1 MKKILFYTSGVGIG
15 GVEKVILQILQLI
28 NKSKFDI
35 KLGLQYENEN
45 LFENEIPKGIKFEY
59 MLSQKIINKSL
70 YLRERKNNIF
80 YKLCYSL
87 MLSYERYVIK
97 KNYLKFSKDRDIV
110 IDFKSGDFLK
120 LITLKNGNRKKIIC
134 WIHGEIKTLNEY
146 QKRKEIFKN
155 NLEKCQKIICICEEM
170 KEIFIQELPNLKEKL
185 EVIYNPF
192 DIKKI
197 KELSND
203 YFNIS
208 ENEKKILKENYIIMV
223 SRLELKMKD
232 FFTLIEAFKILKEK
246 KTNLKL
252 LILGDGPD
260 REKIKEKIKEKN
272 LKEEIILLGMKKN
285 PYPWIKNANL
295 LIHSSRYEG
304 LPTVLIEGLILN
316 KIIISTD
323 CPTGPKEILR
333 NGKYGS
339 LVTIGDYEKMAS
351 EIEELSNYD
360 SMRRKK
366 YLELTKEAIE
376 RFNGNKIIMQIEN
389 LIENL

>member
-15 GVEKVILQILQLI
+15 GVEKIILQILQLI

-45 LFENEIPKGIKFEY
+45 LFENEIPKGIKFKY

-80 YKLCYSL
+80 YKFCYSL

-97 KNYLKFSKDRDIV
+97 KNYLKFSKDRDVV

-120 LITLKNGNRKKIIC
+120 LINLKSGDRKKIIC

-170 KEIFIQELPNLKEKL
+170 KERFIQELPDLKSKIQ
-185 EVIYNPF
+185 VIYNPF
-192 DIKKI
+192 DIIKI
-197 KELSND
+197 KKLSSD
-203 YFNIS
+203 YSDIN
-208 ENEKKILKENYIIMV
+208 ENEKKLLKENYIIMV
-223 SRLELKMKD
+223 SRLDNKQKD
-232 FFTLIEAFKILKEK
+232 FFTLIRTFEILKNRK
-246 KTNLKL
+246 INIKL
-252 LILGDGPD
+252 FILGEGAD
-260 REKIKEKIKEKN
+260 REKIKERIEEKD
-272 LKEEIILLGMKKN
+272 LEKEIILLGMKKN

-295 LIHSSRYEG
+295 LVHSSNYEG

-323 CPTGPKEILR
+323 CPTGPKEILK

-339 LVTIGDYEKMAS
+339 LVAIGDYEKMAS

-360 SMRRKK
+360 SVRRKK
-366 YLELTKEAIE
+366 YLELTEEAVE
-376 RFNGNKIIMQIEN
+376 RFDGNKIILKIEK

>member
-15 GVEKVILQILQLI
+15 GVEKIILQILQLI

-45 LFENEIPKGIKFEY
+45 LFENEIPKGIKFKY

-80 YKLCYSL
+80 YNFCYSL

-97 KNYLKFSKDRDIV
+97 KNYLKFSKDRDVV

-120 LITLKNGNRKKIIC
+120 LINLKSGDRKKIIC

-170 KEIFIQELPNLKEKL
+170 KERFIQELPDLKSKIQ
-185 EVIYNPF
+185 VIYNPF
-192 DIKKI
+192 DIIKI
-197 KELSND
+197 KKLSSD
-203 YFNIS
+203 YSDIN
-208 ENEKKILKENYIIMV
+208 ENEKKLLKENYIIMV
-223 SRLELKMKD
+223 SRLDNKQKD
-232 FFTLIEAFKILKEK
+232 FFTLIRTFEILKNRK
-246 KTNLKL
+246 INIKL
-252 LILGDGPD
+252 FILGEGAD
-260 REKIKEKIKEKN
+260 REKIKERIEEKD
-272 LKEEIILLGMKKN
+272 LEKEIILLGMKKN

-295 LIHSSRYEG
+295 LVHSSNYEG

-323 CPTGPKEILR
+323 CPTGPKEILK

-339 LVTIGDYEKMAS
+339 LVAIGDYEKMAS

-360 SMRRKK
+360 SVRRKK
-366 YLELTKEAIE
+366 YLELTEEAVE
-376 RFNGNKIIMQIEN
+376 RFDGNKIILKIEK